1 MLNKPLLKA
10 TLKVILDGQATLYA
24 SIMTK
29 TGDWSSEDYEKFVTE
44 YKSQTAQL
52 ILEAMDE
59 AQDDTSSKA
68 TT

>member
-1 MLNKPLLKA
+1 MNEPLLKA

-29 TGDWSSEDYEKFVTE
+29 TGDWSSEDYEEFVTE

-52 ILEAMDE
+52 ILEVMGNE
-59 AQDDTSSKA
+59 QE
-68 TT
+68 